1 MTYCGRKDYWT
12 WRYNKIKQKKIT
24 TLVMINIKQKNI
36 YEKHIWGWQERRED
50 LKNIW
55 QNNWQIF
62 SKFDEKYNPTDPR
75 SFINL
80 KQNEHEG
87 ATSKHLT
94 IKFIKIVK
102 NMKY

>member
-1 MTYCGRKDYWT
+1 M
-12 WRYNKIKQKKIT
+12 
-24 TLVMINIKQKNI
+24 KNI
-36 YEKHIWGWQERRED
+36 YEDDRREE
-50 LKNIW
+50 KIW
-55 QNNWQIF
+55 KIYGKITDKIF

-102 NMKY
+102 